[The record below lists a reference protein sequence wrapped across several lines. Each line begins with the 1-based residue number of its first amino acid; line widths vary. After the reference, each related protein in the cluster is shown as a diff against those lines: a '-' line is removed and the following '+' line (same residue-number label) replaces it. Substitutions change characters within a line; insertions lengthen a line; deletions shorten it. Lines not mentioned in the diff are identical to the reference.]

1 MSREKIDK
9 PETTTTLPDETLGK
23 VSGGTNR
30 AVRGYSGKSP
40 AGSRLVSDVEID
52 MPLQQSSPML
62 EECALNDNKI
72 AEVDLNI
79 YGNSDQRKKKR

>member
-30 AVRGYSGKSP
+30 AVRGYSGKST

-52 MPLQQSSPML
+52 MSVEKSSPL
-62 EECALNDNKI
+62 LQESSLQGDQL
-72 AEVDLNI
+72 AEVDLNM
-79 YGNSDQRKKKR
+79 YGDSNQRTKKR

>member
-52 MPLQQSSPML
+52 MSVEKSSPL
-62 EECALNDNKI
+62 LQESSLQGDQL
-72 AEVDLNI
+72 AEVDLNM
-79 YGNSDQRKKKR
+79 YGNSNQRKKKR